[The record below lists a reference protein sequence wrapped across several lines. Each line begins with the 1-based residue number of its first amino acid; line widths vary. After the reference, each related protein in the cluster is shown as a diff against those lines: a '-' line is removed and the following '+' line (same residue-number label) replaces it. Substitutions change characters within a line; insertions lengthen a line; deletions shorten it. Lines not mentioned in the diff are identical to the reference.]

1 MVNPIE
7 REPESK
13 IPEDIVERPESLP
26 ERLEK
31 EQRLKVRPTQFKK
44 QVTDD
49 RGKSM
54 IHTPKAKTVTISLPA
69 DQQKLTSWSK
79 GPITSSLTWFG
90 VFWLRLIKKAIHF
103 GWKIKG
109 MMVPV
114 KKPEGK

>member
-7 REPESK
+7 REPEPK
-13 IPEDIVERPESLP
+13 VPEGIVERPETLP
-26 ERLEK
+26 EKLEK
-31 EQRLKVRPTQFKK
+31 EQHIKVRPTQFKK

-49 RGKSM
+49 QGKPM
-54 IHTPKAKTVTISLPA
+54 IHTPKAKTITISLPS
-69 DQQKLTSWSK
+69 DQQQLAAWSK

-90 VFWLRLIKKAIHF
+90 VFWLRLIKKAMHF

-114 KKPEGK
+114 SKPDNK